1 MFKKKIFN
9 DLNIN
14 DLNKIIFK
22 LNKNI
27 DDKYNHYLIDIIRKY
42 ISLHSK
48 RLKKKLKKNFSNLS
62 EIYLGKLIFIFNKL
76 LKDNNF
82 YKKKNIID
90 IAIVNS
96 MYSLSYFLPNS
107 KNFKERLNNE
117 LNILK
122 KYLISFNI
130 NKNDK
135 NQYYHQQSFVFSKNV
150 LSEEAKLAS
159 SVVIFSPSPYSLYTV
174 IVVYLCNYFNIK
186 IEAIVIRKFSF
197 ERFIEESRRD
207 GYIKLLKKIFN
218 KFILKGNDNLS
229 KSDVSLKY
237 VFEKLNIK
245 TKNIIK
251 FTKDHQ
257 IKILYVNNYKNL
269 DPELVSLKSKIGLFT
284 GGGIISENIIKLF
297 KDGIINLH
305 VGNLPEYKGMDT
317 TEATILEG
325 NFNSAAL
332 TTHFMENKVDTGP
345 ILSKFIFNTDG
356 YKKIAIIFNEVS
368 AIFPFMIFDSF
379 LGFSSGRYKKIKQNS
394 KGKQHF
400 ALNIELKKLVN
411 LVLTYRS
418 KKKNKPDL
426 IKNFVNNILK
436 YFK

>member
-1 MFKKKIFN
+1 MFNKKIFN
-9 DLNIN
+9 DISIN

-22 LNKNI
+22 LKKKKN
-27 DDKYNHYLIDIIRKY
+27 DKYNHFLIDILRKF

-48 RLKKKLKKNFSNLS
+48 RLKKKLKKNFNNLS
-62 EIYLGKLIFIFNKL
+62 EIYLGKLILIFNTL
-76 LKDNNF
+76 LKDKKF
-82 YKKKNIID
+82 FKKKNILD

-96 MYSLSYFLPNS
+96 MYSLSYFLPNP
-107 KNFKERLNNE
+107 NIFKERLNKQ

-122 KYLISFNI
+122 KFLISFNI
-130 NKNDK
+130 NKNYK
-135 NQYYHQQSFVFSKNV
+135 NQDYLLRSFVLSKNV
-150 LSEEAKLAS
+150 LAKEAKSAS

-197 ERFIEESRRD
+197 KRFIEESRRD
-207 GYIKLLKKIFN
+207 GYIKLLLKIFH
-218 KFILKGNDNLS
+218 KLILKGNDNLS

-245 TKNIIK
+245 NKNIIK
-251 FTKDHQ
+251 FTKDRQ
-257 IKILYVNNYKNL
+257 IKIFYVNNYKNL
-269 DPELVSLKSKIGLFT
+269 DPGLVSLKSKIGLFT

-305 VGNLPEYKGMDT
+305 VGNLPEYRGMDT
-317 TEATILEG
+317 IEATILEG
-325 NFNSAAL
+325 NFNSATL

-345 ILSKFIFNTDG
+345 ILSKFVFNTDG
-356 YKKIAIIFNEVS
+356 YKKIGILFNEVS

-379 LGFSSGRYKKIKQNS
+379 LGFSSGRYKKIKQNNH
-394 KGKQHF
+394 GKQHF
-400 ALNIELKKLVN
+400 VLNIELKKLVN
-411 LVLTYRS
+411 FILIHRS

-426 IKNFVNNILK
+426 IKNFVNDILK
-436 YFK
+436 SFK